1 MQKMLEQKIIT
12 SYATAWLEASFSL
25 KKEDKVLNE
34 IDLIIKSLEKDSLL
48 WEKIISPNNDFEK
61 QILTME
67 ALSTKLKLSDV
78 TLNSLK
84 LIAEN
89 SRLKY
94 LNLILK
100 EWKKLYYEKMSI
112 LEVNVETVIPL
123 STLQDKKLKKVLET
137 KLKKDVKINY
147 IINETILG
155 GLKVSYDTFLID
167 DSIETKLKNIE
178 NEMLRK

>member
-1 MQKMLEQKIIT
+1 MSEQKIIT

-34 IDLIIKSLEKDSLL
+34 IDLILKSLEKDSLL

-100 EWKKLYYEKMSI
+100 EWKKL
-112 LEVNVETVIPL
+112 
-123 STLQDKKLKKVLET
+123 
-137 KLKKDVKINY
+137 
-147 IINETILG
+147 
-155 GLKVSYDTFLID
+155 
-167 DSIETKLKNIE
+167 
-178 NEMLRK
+178 